1 MATLTLNHLYF
12 ERAGLKLE
20 AHLTANLGESIA
32 ILGVNGSGKTTFFD
46 LLAGF
51 LSPLSGTIA
60 VDGKIITSWP
70 PGIRPLSYLLQD
82 SILFEHLDI
91 LKNLKLGMSKSK
103 NHDTPS
109 LLLDEIIDVFSLDA
123 LLTLLPSELSG
134 GQKQRVALAR
144 CLLAHQPILL
154 LDEPF
159 TGIDLKEK
167 NTIIAFLKNYSERH
181 AILLLFTS
189 HHPDEIQALASRH
202 IQIQVDKNHGH
213 AYING

>member
-1 MATLTLNHLYF
+1 MPTLTLDHLYF
-12 ERAGLKLE
+12 ERPGLNLE
-20 AHLTANLGESIA
+20 AHLTAHQGESIA

-46 LLAGF
+46 LIAGF
-51 LSPLSGTIA
+51 LSPQRGVIA
-60 VDGKIITSWP
+60 VHGEPITSWQ
-70 PGIRPLSYLLQD
+70 PGMRPLSYLLQD
-82 SILFEHLDI
+82 SILFDHLNI
-91 LKNLKLGMSKSK
+91 LKNLQLGVTKSRA
-103 NHDTPS
+103 HDASP
-109 LLLDEIIDVFSLDA
+109 LLLDEIIDVFSLNS
-123 LLTLLPSELSG
+123 LLTLLPSKLSG

-167 NTIIAFLKNYSERH
+167 NTIIPFLKNHIERH
-181 AILLLFTS
+181 SALLLFTS

-202 IQIQVDKNHGH
+202 IQIQVDKKHGH